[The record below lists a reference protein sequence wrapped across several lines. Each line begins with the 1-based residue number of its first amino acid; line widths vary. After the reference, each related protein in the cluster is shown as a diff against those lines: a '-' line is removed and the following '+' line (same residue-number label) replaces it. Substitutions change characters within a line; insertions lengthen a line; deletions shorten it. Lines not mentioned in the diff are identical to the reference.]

1 MNAEHLVEAQRELR
15 TRLLDREHV
24 AWHPARELAARLLL
38 HLDDTQFCWQF
49 ATEWLRDALDADRV
63 DGGFGAPAL
72 PVYRPHAEARRI
84 TREVPSMLG
93 ASIDAFDRGVR
104 CVWSAEGAVV
114 FRDVEQDPRLG
125 TGLRDSLL
133 ASGMRNTIASA
144 LVHQGTP
151 LGLVCADWMERR
163 VDDADGRC
171 ERFQQVARVVLS
183 PILATS
189 RRLGMEPS
197 LLTRLSPAERRVAE
211 LVAAGLSYKE
221 IARRLDRSVS
231 TIDHQLRSVR
241 RKLGARS
248 NSRLVRM
255 LADQLAAAPQAA
267 SGS

>member
-15 TRLLDREHV
+15 TRLLDRGHV

-49 ATEWLRDALDADRV
+49 ATEWLRDTLDADRV
-63 DGGFGAPAL
+63 DGGFGAPSVA
-72 PVYRPHAEARRI
+72 VYRPHAEARRA

-93 ASIDAFDRGVR
+93 AAIDASDQGVR
-104 CVWSAEGAVV
+104 YVWSAARAVV
-114 FRDVEQDPRLG
+114 FHDVEQDPRLG
-125 TGLRDSLL
+125 SGLRESLL
-133 ASGMRNTIASA
+133 SSGMRNTLATA

-163 VDDADGRC
+163 VDDRDGRC
-171 ERFQQVARVVLS
+171 AHFHEVARVVLS
-183 PILATS
+183 PILATAQ
-189 RRLGMEPS
+189 RLGTEPS
-197 LLTRLSPAERRVAE
+197 PLARLTPAERRVAE

-231 TIDHQLRSVR
+231 TVDHQLRSVR

-248 NSRLVRM
+248 SSRLVRL
-255 LADQLAAAPQAA
+255 LADQRAAAPKA
-267 SGS
+267 GSS